1 MAKYVIVDR
10 VTSPPTVRGR
20 ADNSPFGSRI
30 EVKQAIKLYA
40 NLYVELSKLAG
51 KPVSEDKILKLLHA
65 HKISE

>member
-20 ADNSPFGSRI
+20 ADNSPFGSKT
-30 EVKQAIKLYA
+30 EVTQARKLYA
-40 NLYVELSKLAG
+40 NLYVELGKLSG

-65 HKISE
+65 HKISD

>member
-20 ADNSPFGSRI
+20 VDRSPFGSKA
-30 EVKQAIKLYA
+30 EATGAIKLYA
-40 NLYVELSKLAG
+40 NLYVELSKLSG
-51 KPVSEDKILKLLHA
+51 KPISEDKILKLFHL